1 LNCSKTAREIAL
13 VARKGPFDNAKER
26 TTMIAP
32 LQLTIALCAMLIPLG
47 GIASSAWADDY
58 SYSGAEVT
66 QVISQ
71 AGFYKISA
79 TGAAG
84 GAGAGTGVA
93 GGKGAS
99 ASGTFFLPAGTQ
111 LLIWAGGAGRDA
123 SLGGGGGGGGG
134 GSFVAIDSSTPL
146 VVGGGGGGGAA
157 SGSGQDA
164 PAGATGTN
172 GAGGFGGSGGSGGA
186 GGQGGAGPGSSGGGG
201 AGFNSD
207 GGDGSNTLSGG
218 GGKHYPAFTGGAGN
232 SDAVGAGGSGGFGGG
247 GGGGSTAAGGGG
259 GGGGYSGGGGGGS
272 GGFGGGGGGSFVAAS
287 YAGATGQSST
297 TSAGT
302 STTDGSVTVTLVKAL
317 SLVVTTT
324 DDTEDLTSS
333 QVSLREA
340 LLVANSFGN
349 GQNHTITFSNS
360 TANGATNFYDGNP
373 HTITLGGTQLL
384 IGGNVTIQGPGGPGA
399 AQLTVSGNNASRVF
413 KIDDGVV
420 VTLDGLTIANGRGSN
435 DVFLGARDYAGG
447 GGIWNLGTLTLTN
460 STVSGNT
467 ATATIQN
474 AGGGIYNYG
483 TLTLN
488 RSTVSGNTAS
498 GGAFDIGGGIYNQS
512 YTHRDGRSYA
522 TVTVI
527 NSTITDNSVSGPTD
541 SRQNYGG
548 GIYNETFNGFSATVT
563 VINSTIADNSASG
576 GQDAHGG
583 GIANGAQATS
593 PVTVSSRNSIIA
605 ANSADSGS
613 PDVDG
618 PLTSEGHNIIGNTG
632 NLSGFTIA
640 PNTGDKFDAAA
651 SPLNLGPL
659 QYNGGPT
666 QTMALLPG
674 SVAIDAGDD
683 CVTTNS
689 CSPQLPAALTSE
701 QRGFARKS
709 GVHVDIGAAEAQGSL
724 IVTNTNDKG
733 LGSLR
738 DALAGVAD
746 SGTVTFSIPNDGS
759 DPGYNSTTGIYTIAL
774 IDSDSDLTF
783 GPSALVVS
791 DTKTIDGGTSKITI
805 TRNAS
810 WQPTRLRLFY
820 VTPAGHLTL
829 KNLTLTGGRARGGD
843 ADAGGGGAGL
853 GGAIVNAGT
862 LELLAV
868 TLSGNQAIGGSTFD
882 IPGVN
887 FNLNGGGLGGDAE
900 DARGGP
906 PNGAPGGGGS
916 AGFGGGGSSNSD
928 GSAGFGGGGGS
939 YGTGAGFGGGGG
951 ANGAGVGFGGGGGN
965 EDGYV
970 AGGGGGGAGFGG
982 AVFNYGG
989 SILITNATLTGNK
1002 AQGGSS
1008 QYGGNGSGFGGAIF
1022 NLNGTVTA
1030 TNATVANNIAAQ
1042 GGGAIY
1048 SLGLNGIATQGG
1060 PTLRTTSSNAP
1071 ALVTLNNTML
1081 AGSNDGANTPV
1092 AVSDYLQNGG
1102 GGFVASAGTN
1112 NIIPNAGSNFAGS
1125 ALTLDPMLNSLGD
1138 NGGPTQ
1144 TMALQSNSPAIDAGS
1159 DSAAGAAN
1167 LTTDQRGPGFPR
1179 KLGSSVDIGAFELQR
1194 VAIPIISPLGGAYR
1208 DSVQVSITSTTA
1220 STTVRYT
1227 LNGTAP
1233 SQTNGQVY
1241 TAPFTLTASTT
1252 VKAIAY
1258 RQDWAN
1264 SPVASVAYAVLAPLP
1279 YWRSLQGLA
1288 ANGSQDLGNP
1298 SGDGVANLLKYAFN
1312 MAPNAGDLLK
1322 PDVRVLAPNGTS
1334 GLPSFSID
1342 SQGHLVMT
1350 FVRQKASTNP
1360 GIVYSVETCGD
1371 MKTWGT
1377 LNLSN
1382 ASVLSID
1389 ETWERVIAT
1398 DPVAASPRLGRV
1410 RVQISP

>member
-1 LNCSKTAREIAL
+1 
-13 VARKGPFDNAKER
+13 
-26 TTMIAP
+26 
-32 LQLTIALCAMLIPLG
+32 MLISLG
-47 GIASSAWADDY
+47 ALASSAWADDY

-66 QVISQ
+66 QTISQ

-84 GAGAGTGVA
+84 GAGPGNSAA

-111 LLIWAGGAGRDA
+111 LLIWVGGAGGDA

-134 GSFVAIDSSTPL
+134 GSFVAIDSSTSL

-157 SGSGQDA
+157 SGPGQDA
-164 PAGATGTN
+164 PAGAAGTN

-186 GGQGGAGPGSSGGGG
+186 GGQGGAGTGGSGGGG

-207 GGDGSNTLSGG
+207 GGDGSNALSGG

-232 SDAVGAGGSGGFGGG
+232 SDAVGAGGSGGFGGA

-287 YAGATGQSST
+287 YAGATVQSST
-297 TSAGT
+297 TSAAT

-324 DDTEDLTSS
+324 DDTENLTSS
-333 QVSLREA
+333 QISLREA
-340 LLVANSFGN
+340 LLYANSFAD

-360 TANGATNFYDGNP
+360 SANGATNFYDGNL
-373 HTITLGGTQLL
+373 HTVTLGGTQLL
-384 IGGNVTIQGPGGPGA
+384 ISGKVSIQGPGGPGA
-399 AQLTVSGNNASRVF
+399 NLLTLSGNNASRILMVN
-413 KIDDGVV
+413 IGA
-420 VTLDGLTIANGRGSN
+420 TAALDSLTIANGTSGTR
-435 DVFLGARDYAGG
+435 G
-447 GGIWNLGTLTLTN
+447 GGIWNQGTLLLTN
-460 STVSGNT
+460 STISNNSVKGSSEN
-467 ATATIQN
+467 
-474 AGGGIYNYG
+474 
-483 TLTLN
+483 
-488 RSTVSGNTAS
+488 
-498 GGAFDIGGGIYNQS
+498 DGGGIYNQGTLTLTRCTVS
-512 YTHRDGRSYA
+512 ANSASGGFSSAGGGIFNNQSPPVA
-522 TVTVI
+522 TVTLI
-527 NSTITDNSVSGPTD
+527 DSTVSGNSVSGG
-541 SRQNYGG
+541 QYGVGG
-548 GIYNETFNGFSATVT
+548 GIYNEPGNTHSATVT
-563 VINSTIADNSASG
+563 LINSTISNNSVSASTNG
-576 GQDAHGG
+576 RGG
-583 GIANGAQATS
+583 GISNGAPDEVS
-593 PVTVSSRNSIIA
+593 VTVSSRNSIIA
-605 ANSADSGS
+605 GNSASTGG

-618 PLTSEGHNIIGNTG
+618 PFTSQGHNIIGDTSNS
-632 NLSGFTIA
+632 SGFAIA
-640 PNTGDKFDAAA
+640 SNSGDKFDSAA

-666 QTMALLPG
+666 LTMAPLPG

-683 CVTTNS
+683 CVTTNG

-701 QRGFARKS
+701 QRGYARKS
-709 GVHVDIGAAEAQGSL
+709 GVHVDIGAVEAQGSI

-791 DTKTIDGGTSKITI
+791 DTKTIDGGPSKITI
-805 TRNAS
+805 TRNANR
-810 WQPTRLRLFY
+810 QPTRLRLFY

-829 KNLTLTGGRARGGD
+829 KNLTLTGGRANGGD

-868 TLSGNQAIGGSTFD
+868 TLSGNQAVGGRTFD
-882 IPGVN
+882 IPGYN
-887 FNLNGGGLGGDAE
+887 FTLNGGGLGGDAGQ
-900 DARGGP
+900 DYGGP

-916 AGFGGGGSSNSD
+916 AGFGGGGSSSYD
-928 GSAGFGGGGGS
+928 GRAGFGGGGGA
-939 YGTGAGFGGGGG
+939 YGAGGGFGGGGG
-951 ANGAGVGFGGGGGN
+951 ANGAGGGFGGGGAN
-965 EDGYV
+965 KDGYV

-1030 TNATVANNIAAQ
+1030 TNATIAGNIAAQ

-1048 SLGLNGIATQGG
+1048 SLGANGIATQSG
-1060 PTLRTTSSNAP
+1060 PVLPSSNGSVHLDNTILSGSSDGGQT
-1071 ALVTLNNTML
+1071 LVSDLVL
-1081 AGSNDGANTPV
+1081 SGSSSTGANNV
-1092 AVSDYLQNGG
+1092 IQNGAS
-1102 GGFVASAGTN
+1102 GF
-1112 NIIPNAGSNFAGS
+1112 
-1125 ALTLDPMLNSLGD
+1125 
-1138 NGGPTQ
+1138 NGGNGATPTDPLLNPLGNNGGVTD
-1144 TMALQSNSPAIDAGS
+1144 TMSLQSNSPAIDGGS
-1159 DSAAGAAN
+1159 DSAATAAN

-1179 KLGSSVDIGAFELQR
+1179 NLGSSVDIGAFELQS
-1194 VAIPIISPLGGAYR
+1194 VAIPIISPLGGTYR
-1208 DSVQVSITSTTA
+1208 DSIQVSITSTTA

-1227 LNGTAP
+1227 LNGTTP

-1288 ANGSQDLGNP
+1288 ANGSQDLGKL

-1322 PDVRVLAPNGTS
+1322 PDVHVLAPNGTS
-1334 GLPSFSID
+1334 GLPSFSIN
-1342 SQGHLVMT
+1342 SQGHLVIT

-1360 GIVYSVETCGD
+1360 GIVYTVETCGD

-1382 ASVLSID
+1382 ATVVSID
-1389 ETWERVIAT
+1389 GTWERVTAT
-1398 DPVAASPRLGRV
+1398 DPTTVSPRFGRV
-1410 RVQISP
+1410 RVQVSP